1 MCYHCGNPTHGYPSP
16 YVASAMHPYVM
27 APTPMGT
34 PYASPYATPYASPYP
49 SPGSVTIQL
58 PPTGPIP
65 MMTPGTTL
73 TVLPPPP
80 AFMPS
85 PGAMICAPLPSGPGG
100 FSPHANMWNTSAL
113 QSQLDELN
121 KDLEKVQAEEE
132 LLTSL
137 YASQVKKETKLRI
150 GADLKDC
157 LSKIAELKKRKQ
169 KLAPMLRMYGISD
182 D

>member
-1 MCYHCGNPTHGYPSP
+1 
-16 YVASAMHPYVM
+16 
-27 APTPMGT
+27 
-34 PYASPYATPYASPYP
+34 
-49 SPGSVTIQL
+49 
-58 PPTGPIP
+58 

-80 AFMPS
+80 AFLPS
-85 PGAMICAPLPSGPGG
+85 PGAMICAPLPSGLGG
-100 FSPHANMWNTSAL
+100 CSPHANMWNVNAL

-121 KDLEKVQAEEE
+121 KDLEKVEKEEE

-137 YASQVKKETKLRI
+137 YTSKLKQETKLRI

-157 LSKIAELKKRKQ
+157 LSKIADLKKRKQ